1 MKSGSFS
8 DLKELKKNDIITLQI
23 TSLTSEGS
31 GIGRAENGMVVFVPF
46 TSVGDKLQCR
56 IVKVCKN
63 YCYGKIESLIT
74 PSPFRIEADCGVY
87 GKCGGCVY
95 RHISYA
101 AECEAKLKIVTDAF
115 ERIAGVSPQCDS
127 IIAADEVDRYR
138 NKAQYPVTQT
148 GGKLACGFYASRSHR
163 VVAIDDC
170 PLQPKV
176 FSEIVKVCLECMEK
190 AHITAYFEESGRG
203 EVRHIYLRRG
213 YNSGEIMLC
222 IVAARDISKKLMQMC
237 QTVVQSF
244 PEVKSIVLNINPKN
258 TNVILGE
265 KCVTLFG
272 SDTITDIMCGNVVE
286 LSPLSFYQVNTAQA
300 QRLYAKAFEYASP
313 QSGDVIA
320 DLYCGAGTIGLS
332 MAKRAKDVKIIGVE
346 QVAQAVENAKRNAER
361 NGITNATVYC
371 GDAGEVFSR
380 LRESGCAPDV
390 IVVDPPRKGCS
401 ELTIETIA
409 KAAPKRIVMVSCDPA
424 TAARDVKR
432 LMQYGYTCSRLCAVD
447 MFPRTSHVECV
458 VGLKRT

>member
-1 MKSGSFS
+1 M
-8 DLKELKKNDIITLQI
+8 KELRKNDIISLQI

-31 GIGRAENGMVVFVPF
+31 GIGRAENGMAVFVPF

-56 IVKVCKN
+56 IVKVCKS
-63 YCYGKIESLIT
+63 YCYGKTEQLIEL
-74 PSPFRIEADCGVY
+74 SPFRIKADCGVY

-115 ERIAGVSPQCDS
+115 ERIAGVSPQCDG
-127 IIAADEVDRYR
+127 IISADEVDRYR
-138 NKAQYPVTQT
+138 NKAQYPVTQV

-163 VVAIDDC
+163 VIAIEDC

-176 FSEIVKVCLECMEK
+176 FSAIVKVCLECMEK
-190 AHITAYFEESGRG
+190 AHITAYSEESGRG

-213 YNSGEIMLC
+213 HNSGEIMLC

-237 QTVVQSF
+237 REVVQNF
-244 PEVKSIVLNINPKN
+244 PEVKSIVLNINSKI

-272 SDTITDIMCGNVVE
+272 SDTITDTMCENVVE

-300 QRLYAKAFEYASP
+300 QRLYAKAFEYAAP

-320 DLYCGAGTIGLS
+320 DLYCGTGTIGLS

-346 QVAQAVENAKRNAER
+346 QVAQAVENAKRNAAR
-361 NGITNATVYC
+361 NGIENAAFYC
-371 GDAGEVFSR
+371 GDAGEVFSH
-380 LRESGCAPDV
+380 LREEGCAPDV

-409 KAAPKRIVMVSCDPA
+409 KAAPQKIVLVSCDPA

-432 LMQYGYTCSRLCAVD
+432 LAQYGYTCQRLCAVD

-458 VGLKRT
+458 VVLICTG